1 MFKVFVY
8 SKKTSKK
15 IGTFTNVLQV
25 TANDTDKL
33 IEIYTGED
41 ELITFDTTVYKTT
54 VYQN

>member
-8 SKKTSKK
+8 SKGTSKK
-15 IGTFTNVLQV
+15 VATFTNVLQV
-25 TANDTDKL
+25 TSDDNDKL

>member
-1 MFKVFVY
+1 MVA
-8 SKKTSKK
+8 
-15 IGTFTNVLQV
+15 TFTNVLQV
-25 TANDTDKL
+25 TSDDSDKL

>member
-8 SKKTSKK
+8 SKRTSKK

-25 TANDTDKL
+25 TTNDTDKL

>member
-8 SKKTSKK
+8 SKRTSKK
-15 IGTFTNVLQV
+15 VATFTNVLQV
-25 TANDTDKL
+25 TADDSDKL

>member
-15 IGTFTNVLQV
+15 IGIFTNVLQV

-41 ELITFDTTVYKTT
+41 ELITFDTTVYKAT

>member
-15 IGTFTNVLQV
+15 VGTFNNVLQV

>member
-8 SKKTSKK
+8 SKKTSKQV
-15 IGTFTNVLQV
+15 GRFTNVLQV

>member
-1 MFKVFVY
+1 MFEVFVY
-8 SKKTSKK
+8 SKRTSKK
-15 IGTFTNVLQV
+15 VATFTNVLQV
-25 TANDTDKL
+25 TSDDNDKL